1 MCWFFLGGGG
11 EEGWAGRGCMRTS
24 GEKNP
29 NYSSKGKK
37 LSIEQ
42 RVTLDISGRKYKRR
56 NKILHENYF
65 GAIKY

>member
-1 MCWFFLGGGG
+1 
-11 EEGWAGRGCMRTS
+11 MRTS

-65 GAIKY
+65 GAINY